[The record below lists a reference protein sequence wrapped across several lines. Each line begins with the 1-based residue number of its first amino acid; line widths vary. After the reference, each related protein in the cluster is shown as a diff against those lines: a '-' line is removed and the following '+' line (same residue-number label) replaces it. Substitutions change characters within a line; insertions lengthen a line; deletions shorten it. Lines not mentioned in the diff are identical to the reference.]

1 MCVGVGGLWRRK
13 GWETLGSQSPTKTDN
28 VGGKTA
34 YAAWAGTAQRS
45 ERRTDVDAGYSGNR
59 ELALPFELRYDA
71 TTLMRGVNRRSLR
84 PVYPDFVCASGRDG
98 RTLAARKAL
107 RRFCRGRTAAMRNAR
122 EDRPQSKN
130 DARPAGIAARD
141 NKAAGLPW
149 RNGFKSELA
158 GLTDCWLLMTGRPAA
173 SLHDPPGCLRST
185 EAESE

>member
-1 MCVGVGGLWRRK
+1 MGVGGLWRRK
-13 GWETLGSQSPTKTDN
+13 GWETLGSQTPTKTDN

-45 ERRTDVDAGYSGNR
+45 ERRSDGRAGYQGER
-59 ELALPFELRYDA
+59 EQALTFDLRYNA
-71 TTLMRGVNRRSLR
+71 TTLMRSVDRRSLR

-130 DARPAGIAARD
+130 DARPEGIAARD
-141 NKAAGLPW
+141 NQAAGLPW

-173 SLHDPPGCLRST
+173 SLHDPPGCLHST

>member
-1 MCVGVGGLWRRK
+1 MGASGSGAPRK
-13 GWETLGSQSPTKTDN
+13 GDYWLPGAAEETGAK
-28 VGGKTA
+28 GGKTA

-71 TTLMRGVNRRSLR
+71 TTLMRSVDRRSLR
-84 PVYPDFVCASGRDG
+84 PVYPDFVCASGPKD

-130 DARPAGIAARD
+130 DARPEGIAVRD
-141 NKAAGLPW
+141 NQAAGLPW

-173 SLHDPPGCLRST
+173 SLHDPPGCSRST
-185 EAESE
+185 EAEGE